1 MSWKYYACFLVFL
14 FCQTNFLMFLV
25 TIQNWYAQ
33 NFTEMFNYSTIIHDK
48 YQV

>member
-1 MSWKYYACFLVFL
+1 
-14 FCQTNFLMFLV
+14 MFLV

-33 NFTEMFNYSTIIHDK
+33 NFTEMFYYSTIIDDK